1 VTRAKAS
8 IVFLSLTSVAIYAQ
22 TAPSSEYEASVKPS
36 SPSAPSTG
44 INLAPGGRLTANG
57 ATLRM
62 LITFTEDLMDYQVT
76 GGPSW
81 INSDRF
87 DIVARLDNPIGADP
101 RAMSEDQRKQ
111 FQQQVRKMVQNIL
124 ADRFQFKSHR
134 ETKDMP
140 LYELVADKNGPKLT
154 ASQPDAR
161 PRIRRTAMGQ
171 MTGQAVNMKLLAEFL
186 SAQVG
191 RSVTDKTGL
200 TGEYDVK
207 LEWSPSPDQVPPSTA
222 SGAGQPPQL
231 PEGASIFTA
240 LKEQLGL
247 KLESLKGPVSIMVI
261 DHVEKPS
268 AN

>member
-1 VTRAKAS
+1 
-8 IVFLSLTSVAIYAQ
+8 
-22 TAPSSEYEASVKPS
+22 
-36 SPSAPSTG
+36 
-44 INLAPGGRLTANG
+44 
-57 ATLRM
+57 
-62 LITFTEDLMDYQVT
+62 
-76 GGPSW
+76 
-81 INSDRF
+81 
-87 DIVARLDNPIGADP
+87 
-101 RAMSEDQRKQ
+101 
-111 FQQQVRKMVQNIL
+111 
-124 ADRFQFKSHR
+124 
-134 ETKDMP
+134 
-140 LYELVADKNGPKLT
+140 
-154 ASQPDAR
+154 
-161 PRIRRTAMGQ
+161 